1 MLFKLAD
8 RLRCQIADIEAMPV
22 TEFQE
27 WLAYFKIMK
36 DAE

>member
-8 RLRCQIADIEAMPV
+8 RLHCHIADIEALRV
-22 TEFQE
+22 TEVQE
-27 WLAYFKIMK
+27 WLAYFKIIK